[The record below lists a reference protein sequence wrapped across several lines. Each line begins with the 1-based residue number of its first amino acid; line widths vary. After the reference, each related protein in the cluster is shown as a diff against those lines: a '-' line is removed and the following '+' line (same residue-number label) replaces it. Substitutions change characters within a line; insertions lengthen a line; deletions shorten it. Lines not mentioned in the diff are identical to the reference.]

1 MTTILFCTEEEAL
14 PHIEVEDA
22 VLIGV
27 EDLCEMPRQM
37 LSLVADDEKELV
49 LAVHRDR
56 LQLGALQAAARRLG
70 FDPMSLGLL
79 DLRSVTEGHGLLRA
93 LAAIRG
99 RLSRFPGSRPEQVKL
114 LPPDRSTRRGLLSI
128 GTPTYVAA
136 PAIEDEICVAG
147 DGCRVCVSGCPA
159 GALSWDG
166 GAVINDKT
174 SCVACGICVTSCPTG
189 AVVNPTVTP
198 DAIEAEISTAIGY
211 GSDPI
216 GIRYRCRE
224 AANGPEHGWHQVEV
238 PCTGMLTVGWLLA
251 PLVLGAKEVDAVP
264 CSAGGCSL
272 DNDDRLM
279 ATMDDASTVLH
290 EVGLDDTASPLLDP
304 RPDLMDGSELF
315 GHGSTIEAI
324 RLLSAEAP
332 EARASLQA
340 ADVGTVTIDS
350 DVCTAC
356 EMCANVCPTDA
367 LQSGLE
373 DECVIIDFDPRSCVA
388 CGQCVLACPE
398 IESKAITMTR
408 SFDLVDWAS
417 GRREIRRESTPS
429 CEVCGQPIAPAAM
442 LSRIESILGKGDKG
456 TLALIGKRCVNCRGR

>member
-14 PHIEVEDA
+14 PDIEVGDA

-27 EDLCEMPRQM
+27 EDLCELPRQM
-37 LSLVADDEKELV
+37 VSLVADDERELV

-79 DLRSVTEGHGLLRA
+79 DLRSVTEGDGLLRA
-93 LAAIRG
+93 LAATRA

-136 PAIEDEICVAG
+136 PAIEHEICVAG

-189 AVVNPTVTP
+189 AVINPIVTP
-198 DAIEAEISTAIGY
+198 DAIEAEISAAIGY

-224 AANGPEHGWHQVEV
+224 AVVGSEHGWHQVEV

-264 CSAGGCSL
+264 CSAGGCPL
-272 DNDDRLM
+272 GNDDRLE
-279 ATMDDASTVLH
+279 ATIGDAATVLQVLGFEGGASTSIDH
-290 EVGLDDTASPLLDP
+290 QAA
-304 RPDLMDGSELF
+304 LMDGNRLF
-315 GHGSTIEAI
+315 GHGSTIGAI
-324 RLLSAEAP
+324 QLLSASAP
-332 EARASLQA
+332 TATADLQA
-340 ADVGTVTIDS
+340 ADVGTITIDS

-367 LQSGLE
+367 LQSSMAE
-373 DECVIIDFDPRSCVA
+373 ECVLIDFDPRACVA

-398 IESKAITMTR
+398 IESDAITMTR
-408 SFDLVDWAS
+408 GFDLVDWAD
-417 GRREIRRESTPS
+417 GRRVIRREPTPM

-442 LSRIESILGKGDKG
+442 LSRIESMLGEDDRG
-456 TLALIGKRCVNCRGR
+456 TLALIGRRCVNCRGR

>member
-1 MTTILFCTEEEAL
+1 MTTILFCTEEGAL
-14 PHIEVEDA
+14 PDIEIEDA

-27 EDLCEMPRQM
+27 EDLCEAPRQIA
-37 LSLVADDEKELV
+37 SLVSDDEKELV

-70 FDPMSLGLL
+70 FDPLSLGLL
-79 DLRSVTEGHGLLRA
+79 DLGSVAEGDDLLRA
-93 LAAIRG
+93 VAATRA

-114 LPPDRSTRRGLLSI
+114 LSPDRSTRRGLFSI

-136 PAIEDEICVAG
+136 PAIEHEICVAG

-166 GAVINDKT
+166 GVIANDKT

-189 AVVNPTVTP
+189 AVVNPIVTP
-198 DAIEAEISTAIGY
+198 DAIEAEISAAIGY
-211 GSDPI
+211 GSDPT

-224 AANGPEHGWHQVEV
+224 AVVASEHGWHQVEV

-251 PLVLGAKEVDAVP
+251 PLILGAKEVDAVP

-272 DNDDRLM
+272 NNGDRLI

-290 EVGLDDTASPLLDP
+290 EVGLDDTASLCIDP
-304 RPDLMDGSELF
+304 RPDLMDGIELF
-315 GHGSTIEAI
+315 GHGSTIGAI
-324 RLLSAEAP
+324 RLLSADAP

-398 IESKAITMTR
+398 IESNAITMTR

-442 LSRIESILGKGDKG
+442 LSRIESILGEDDKG
-456 TLALIGKRCVNCRGR
+456 TLALIGRRCVNCRGR